1 MLVVDDDVLQAS
13 VLADILRWEGLDAR
27 MAIRGDEALAQID
40 DACPDVLVLDAIL
53 PDMTAGQLIAR
64 ARARRPALPAVVVTG
79 YPRDEPRIA
88 DAIATVGVLYLPKPV
103 DVRELLELLARATR
117 TRPRP

>member
-27 MAIRGDEALAQID
+27 IAIRGDEALAKID
-40 DACPDVLVLDAIL
+40 DASPDVLVLDAIL
-53 PDMTAGQLIAR
+53 PDMTAGELIAR
-64 ARARRPALPAVVVTG
+64 ARRRLPALPAVVVTG

-88 DAIATVGVLYLPKPV
+88 DAIAAAGVAYLSKPV
-103 DVRELLELLARATR
+103 DVRMLLDLLARAAR
-117 TRPRP
+117 ACPRR